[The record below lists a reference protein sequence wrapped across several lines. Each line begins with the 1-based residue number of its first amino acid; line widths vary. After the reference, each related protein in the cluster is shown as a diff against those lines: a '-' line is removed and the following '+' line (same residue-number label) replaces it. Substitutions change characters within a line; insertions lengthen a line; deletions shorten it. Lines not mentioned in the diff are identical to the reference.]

1 MASSDDSTLVKIA
14 IFGIAMSLVV
24 SAMCTMFLA
33 GTSDYDYD
41 AIAGYRSDLVK
52 FSGESMLN
60 ETPWVLSHVY
70 TPFQPSQ
77 VAEEDTPNH
86 RDEAGWLFGEDV
98 TTYPYL
104 HKSADIK
111 LAVGQKSNQELS
123 IGDPYEYTYRG
134 GYKAWAGGNNLG
146 IDLRPIAQFFVNL
159 ATGGG
164 VAPGLNAPNDL
175 GDDYGRIYET
185 AIGNNWN
192 YTGYRYVFDPTL
204 PFADES
210 SSKDGQLSIVWYDY
224 DQNTGISG
232 GLDIYGA
239 GHAYGESPAETRLA
253 SIGAD
258 EIIRGYQSSG
268 GYSAIYPFNFGGVHL
283 KLHIL
288 FDPQVMDNYN
298 MLREAWDAGAWSMA
312 ISSPSAG
319 NFFDVE
325 NTSTFTNTA
334 GNMIDTF
341 VQIYTFQVP
350 EFENDPWANVIL
362 WLMCGL
368 PMTFGMLL
376 ITSRLVGGVF
386 KIF

>member
-41 AIAGYRSDLVK
+41 TIASYRTDLVS

-60 ETPWVLSHVY
+60 ETPWILTHVY

-77 VAEEDTPNH
+77 VAEEDTPND
-86 RDEAGWLFGEDV
+86 RDEAGWLFGEDI
-98 TTYPYL
+98 TDYAYL
-104 HKSADIK
+104 NQAADIK
-111 LAVGQKSNQELS
+111 LAVNQKSNQELS
-123 IGDPYEYTYRG
+123 IGSPYEYTYRG
-134 GYKAWAGGNNLG
+134 GYEAWAGGNNLG
-146 IDLRPIAQFFVNL
+146 IDLRPAAKLVYAPLGALGLIPGIA
-159 ATGGG
+159 T
-164 VAPGLNAPNDL
+164 DL

-185 AIGNNWN
+185 AVGNNWN
-192 YTGYRYVFDPTL
+192 YTGYRYVFDPSL
-204 PFADES
+204 PFADGNN
-210 SSKDGQLSIVWYDY
+210 SKDGQLSIVWYDY
-224 DQNTGISG
+224 DNKTGISG

-239 GHAYGESPAETRLA
+239 GHSYGQAPAETRLA
-253 SIGAD
+253 SISAD
-258 EIIRGYQSSG
+258 DIILGYQSSG
-268 GYSAIYPFNFGGVHL
+268 GYSSLYPFDFGGVHL
-283 KLHIL
+283 NLHIL
-288 FDPQVMDNYN
+288 FDPMVLDNYAT
-298 MLREAWDAGAWSMA
+298 LREAWDAGAWSMA

-319 NFFDVE
+319 NFFDVD
-325 NTSTFTNTA
+325 NSSSFTHTA
-334 GNMIDTF
+334 GSMIDTF

>member
-41 AIAGYRSDLVK
+41 TIANYRTDLVK

-60 ETPWVLSHVY
+60 ETPWVLKHVY

-86 RDEAGWLFGEDV
+86 RDEAGWLYGEDI

-104 HKSADIK
+104 NMSADIK
-111 LAVGQKSNQELS
+111 LSTSQKSNQELS
-123 IGDPYEYTYRG
+123 VGNPYEYTYRG
-134 GYKAWAGGNNLG
+134 GYEAWAGGNNLG
-146 IDLRPIAQFFVNL
+146 IDLRPAINL
-159 ATGGG
+159 LYKGIGGTLLG
-164 VAPGLNAPNDL
+164 FDDL
-175 GDDYGRIYET
+175 GDDYGRIYKT

-204 PFADES
+204 PFADDS
-210 SSKDGQLSIVWYDY
+210 TSKNGQLSIVWYDY
-224 DQNTGISG
+224 DNKSGISG
-232 GLDIYGA
+232 GLDIYGS
-239 GHAYGESPAETRLA
+239 GHAYGDAPAETRLA
-253 SIGAD
+253 SISAD
-258 EIIRGYQSSG
+258 NIILNYQSSG
-268 GYSAIYPFNFGGVHL
+268 GYSTIYSFDFGGVHL
-283 KLHIL
+283 NLHIL
-288 FDPQVMDNYN
+288 FDPLVLDQYST
-298 MLREAWDAGAWSMA
+298 LREAWDAGAWSMA

-319 NFFDVE
+319 NFFDVD
-325 NTSTFTNTA
+325 NSSSFTNTA

-341 VQIYTFQVP
+341 VQIYTFNVP
-350 EFENDPWANVIL
+350 KFDNDPWANVIL